1 MTNFMTKLK
10 NESLT
15 DEYNVDYAGNGARG
29 YATTGTSL
37 LDFSFAISTYRGK
50 NETIIYEDFKKAFLE
65 TPEYALKYLFYARDI
80 RFGVGERKVFV
91 SILKGLATEYP
102 EILKPLIALIP
113 EYGTWKDILVLLDT
127 PLKYE
132 VANIIRAQ
140 INKDYE
146 DMHNNKPISLCAKW
160 LPSRTSSKNT
170 RRRFYQLVGLLDIS
184 EKLYRQTLSQL
195 RAYLKVVEVDMCA
208 NNWGNIDYN
217 KVPSKANLIY
227 KEAFMRHDSE
237 RRLAWL
243 EDLKSSFTTED
254 KTNTEVK
261 INAKVAFPHEI
272 VSLYRKGS
280 MDWIFRGK
288 SIEEDDT
295 LECMWKTLL
304 EEIPADL
311 GKTLCVVDSSGSM
324 YTNIPQSKGQV
335 IDVSHALGI
344 ACAEKMQGGFHNKY
358 ITFGGRPKFVEFP
371 ENSSLKDKIVIAS
384 KEDDYTNTNIEK
396 VFNLILDTAKNNR
409 MTQDELPVNVLMI
422 SDMNFDS
429 MVDGNPNKA
438 LFTNLQE
445 KFEEAGYQMPKLIFW
460 NVNVGSEKGII
471 PCVKNDLGVILMS
484 GFSINLFSMICNN
497 ELDPWL
503 ALKKVLNSERYTPI
517 IYNK

>member
-160 LPSRTSSKNT
+160 LPSRTTSKNT
-170 RRRFYQLVGLLDIS
+170 RRRFYQLVGLLEIS

-227 KEAFMRHDSE
+227 KNAFEKHDSE

-243 EDLKSSFTTED
+243 KDLKSSFTIED
-254 KTNTEVK
+254 KTNSDVK

-272 VSLYRKGS
+272 VYLYRKNYL
-280 MDWIFRGK
+280 DWSYRPS
-288 SIEEDDT
+288 SIKEDDT

-304 EEIPADL
+304 EELPTNL

-324 YTNIPQSKGQV
+324 LTNIPQSKGEV

-344 ACAEKMQGGFHNKY
+344 ACAEKMQGGFHNRY
-358 ITFGGRPKFVEFP
+358 ITFGSRPKFVQFP
-371 ENSSLKDKIVIAS
+371 ENSSLKDKLVIAS
-384 KEDDYTNTNIEK
+384 KENDCTNTNIEK
-396 VFNLILDTAKNNR
+396 VFNLILDTAKNNQ
-409 MTQDELPVNVLMI
+409 MTQEDLPDNVLMI
-422 SDMNFDS
+422 SDMNFDC
-429 MVDGNPNKA
+429 MVSGNPNKA
-438 LFTNLQE
+438 LFTNLQ
-445 KFEEAGYQMPKLIFW
+445 KMFEEAGYKMPKLIFW

-471 PCVKNDLGVILMS
+471 PCVKNELGVILMS

-503 ALKKVLNSERYTPI
+503 ALKKVLDSERYTPI